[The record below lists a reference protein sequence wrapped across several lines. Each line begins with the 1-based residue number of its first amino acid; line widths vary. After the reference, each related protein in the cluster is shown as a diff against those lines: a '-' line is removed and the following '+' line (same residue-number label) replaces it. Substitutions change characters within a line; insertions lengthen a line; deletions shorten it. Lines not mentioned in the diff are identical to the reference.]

1 MAVAQPSSPA
11 FGTANLSNCEREQI
25 HLAGSIQPHGALL
38 VVGASDPIIVQASEN
53 AAAYL
58 GIDTKLQGLRL
69 RASRGNV
76 CGSERADVSPIAS
89 RLSRPP
95 YGARSEPATSLA
107 PRCFIELQTASSSLR
122 SKEPNPPTIFRT
134 SSKARCDRLSLRQTS
149 SRFATIARGSF
160 GI

>member
-38 VVGASDPIIVQASEN
+38 VIGASDPIIVQASEN

-69 RASRGNV
+69 RALGGKLWERTSGRLPDSLKTISAAVRCTVGTRNEPCTALLHRAPDGELV
-76 CGSERADVSPIAS
+76 VEIERAGTRHRVSG
-89 RLSRPP
+89 RPRKRRAI
-95 YGARSEPATSLA
+95 Y
-107 PRCFIELQTASSSLR
+107 C
-122 SKEPNPPTIFRT
+122 
-134 SSKARCDRLSLRQTS
+134 RCDKPSSALR
-149 SRFATIARGSF
+149 R
-160 GI
+160 